1 MGSQVSVDKHV
12 TALEDLIGVSTTQ
25 YSKVKPEFEKISPT
39 ESTHLRIWRFYE
51 NQTEL
56 IKTQAL
62 NLMTFEF
69 RFKASD
75 CYIVL
80 VLSKG
85 KLEEFVTDFLDQM
98 ECFMMAAGDG
108 YLLYICNGKRSA
120 GIVRA

>member
-12 TALEDLIGVSTTQ
+12 TALEDLIGVATAQ
-25 YSKVKPEFEKISPT
+25 YFKVKSEFDKLPVVEP
-39 ESTHLRIWRFYE
+39 THLRVWRFYE
-51 NQTEL
+51 NQTES

-62 NLMTFEF
+62 NLMSFEF

-85 KLEEFVTDFLDQM
+85 KLNEFATDFLDQV
-98 ECFMMAAGDG
+98 ECFMMAAGEG
-108 YLLYICNGKRSA
+108 YLLYI
-120 GIVRA
+120 